1 MIDNDSTAKATIAI
15 PAPDMPDAHVRD
27 FAAYEA
33 LVAEAEADHGA
44 YWGRLAR
51 EFVAWRTPFTRT
63 LDD

>member
-1 MIDNDSTAKATIAI
+1 MSETPLTTYPVVESIEKN
-15 PAPDMPDAHVRD
+15 AHVSG